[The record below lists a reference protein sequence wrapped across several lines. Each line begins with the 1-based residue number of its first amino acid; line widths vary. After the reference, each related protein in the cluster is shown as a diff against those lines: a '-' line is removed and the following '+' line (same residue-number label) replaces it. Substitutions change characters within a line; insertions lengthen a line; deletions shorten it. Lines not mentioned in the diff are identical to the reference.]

1 LKFLGPDQRAELG
14 CFFRAFEARIVELFR
29 DFDDVLCDGVWMAL
43 FFLVIPKS
51 VSIYDP
57 LDDFSVLQG

>member
-1 LKFLGPDQRAELG
+1 LRFLDPDQRTELG
-14 CFFRAFEARIVELFR
+14 CFFRAFEARIAALFR
-29 DFDDVLCDGVWMAL
+29 DFDDVLCDGVWMVF
-43 FFLVIPKS
+43 FFLVIPES